1 MTDMPEPKTPDQFS
15 RRDILRVSAG
25 LAGAAGVIGAVGGA
39 AFVVPRLERAQPDA
53 SGLVRIDVVDVD
65 LAPIAPGQQIMMYW
79 GSWPV
84 FIVRRTPE
92 ALATLQHE
100 DLRKQL
106 TDPDSRERQQPPY
119 ADNWGRSARSDI
131 AVLVG
136 VCTHMGC
143 IPQFHPLPNAR
154 EPEPDWLGGY
164 LCVCH
169 GSKYDLAG
177 RVFKGVLAPYNLPV
191 PPYRF
196 VNDHTI
202 RIGENPPGVKFDF
215 GSILQI

>member
-65 LAPIAPGQQIMMYW
+65 LAPIAPGQQIMMDW

-84 FIVRRTPE
+84 FTVRRHPE
-92 ALATLQHE
+92 ARATLQHE
-100 DLRKQL
+100 DLRKQR

-169 GSKYDLAG
+169 GSEYEPAAPGLKG
-177 RVFKGVLAPYNLPV
+177 RLCPYKLRLAPH
-191 PPYRF
+191 R
-196 VNDHTI
+196 
-202 RIGENPPGVKFDF
+202 
-215 GSILQI
+215 